1 MHSFRSDM
9 AIVFE
14 VPGEPR
20 GKGRP
25 RFNRHTGITYTD
37 DETRSYEKK
46 IMAYYRQQ
54 LKDFRWTDETFVSV
68 YVTAVYPIP
77 KSATKSSIAAIKEGK
92 ILPKKKPDIDNVLK
106 VVLDSLNGIAYKDDS
121 QVVTVTGQKVY
132 GEDPKLIIKMN
143 GRQYDG

>member
-1 MHSFRSDM
+1 MQTFRSDM
-9 AIVFE
+9 SIVFE

-37 DETRSYEKK
+37 SETRSYEKK
-46 IMAYYRQQ
+46 IIAHYRQQ
-54 LKDFRWTDETFVSV
+54 LKDFRWPDEVFVSV
-68 YVTAVYPIP
+68 SVTAIYPIP
-77 KSATKSSIAAIKEGK
+77 KSATKASVAAIQDGK

-121 QVVTVTGQKVY
+121 QVVTVVGQKVY
-132 GEDPKLIIKMN
+132 GQEPKLIIEMN
-143 GRQYDG
+143 GR